1 MQTNSSPNVI
11 LAIAPGKREL
21 GIAIFVGADLVY
33 VSVKT
38 IRHRKSRKLLL
49 REIASIIRQLFEEF
63 SITIVVIKVITQ
75 YQKLSP
81 DLKKIVERIKLEAD
95 QKRLQVVG
103 ITLEQIKSVICKDEK
118 ATEKKAFDTL
128 IADYTQL
135 EKYWNRPNKWQNDY
149 YAFLFS
155 AVAVGAVYLKTFLED
170 S

>member
-1 MQTNSSPNVI
+1 MQKNSSPNVI

-21 GIAIFVGADLVY
+21 GIAVFTGADLVY

-49 REIASIIRQLFEEF
+49 REIAAILRQLFEEF
-63 SITIVVIKVITQ
+63 SITIVVIKAITQ

-81 DLKKIVERIKLEAD
+81 DLKRIVARIRFESD
-95 QKRLQVVG
+95 QEGLQVIG

-118 ATEKKAFDTL
+118 ATEKKAFETL
-128 IADYTQL
+128 LADYPQL

-155 AVAVGAVYLKTFLED
+155 AVAVGAVYLKTLYKGD
-170 S
+170 

>member
-21 GIAIFVGADLVY
+21 GIAVFVGADLVY
-33 VSVKT
+33 ASVKT

-49 REIASIIRQLFEEF
+49 REIAAILHQLFEEF
-63 SITIVVIKVITQ
+63 SITIVVIKAITQ

-81 DLKKIVERIKLEAD
+81 DLKRIVHRIQFESD
-95 QKRLQVVG
+95 QKDLQVVG
-103 ITLEQIKSVICKDEK
+103 ITLEQIKSVLCRDEK
-118 ATEKKAFDTL
+118 ATEKKAFETL
-128 IADYTQL
+128 IEHYPEL

-155 AVAVGAVYLKTFLED
+155 AVAVGAVYLKTLSD
-170 S
+170 GD